1 MIDDLN
7 DKLIDIERDKMGV
20 LLDLE
25 RKRMGRESDLKLE
38 RAYNRIKE
46 LEMAL

>member
-7 DKLIDIERDKMGV
+7 DKLIDIERDKMAV

-25 RKRMGRESDLKLE
+25 RKRITREFDLKLE

-46 LEMAL
+46 L